1 MWELTTNSEAETIAL
16 GSAIGAVLRPGDVV
30 MLEGELGSGKTRL
43 AKGMVSAAADVPQ
56 DEVVSPTFTLVNTFE
71 GAFPVHHAD
80 LYRLEPHQLG
90 DLGFEDALD
99 EGGALVIE
107 WAEKLRDVRTDA
119 LLVVIRPAGSANSR
133 LISIQ
138 CDPTGPWQERIEEIV
153 ESFR

>member
-16 GSAIGAVLRPGDVV
+16 GSAIGASLKPGDVV

-43 AKGMVSAAADVPQ
+43 AKGIVSAAVGVPQ
-56 DEVVSPTFTLVNTFE
+56 DEVVSPTFTLVNTFD

-80 LYRLEPHQLG
+80 LYRLESDQLG

-107 WAEKLRDVRTDA
+107 WAEKLRSIWLDA
-119 LLVVIRPAGSANSR
+119 LLIVIRPARDEHSR
-133 LISIQ
+133 LITIQ
-138 CDPTGPWQERIEEIV
+138 CDPAGPWQERVEEVV
-153 ESFR
+153 ERFR